1 MLDKYRFY
9 DNIRLLSVNLLIHKE
24 ITMKKSIL
32 TFLKGIVSVAAVL
45 VFVIAVSGCQKEEG
59 VMEKAGEKIDKAM
72 EKTGEK
78 VGEGAEAAKEGLE
91 KAGEKVKE
99 GAEKTVDAVKK
110 GAEKVEEK
118 VKK

>member
-1 MLDKYRFY
+1 
-9 DNIRLLSVNLLIHKE
+9 
-24 ITMKKSIL
+24 MKKSIL
-32 TFLKGIVSVAAVL
+32 TFLKGFVSVAAVL
-45 VFVIAVSGCQKEEG
+45 VFVIAISGCQKDT
-59 VMEKAGEKIDKAM
+59 MEKAGEKVDKA
-72 EKTGEK
+72 
-78 VGEGAEAAKEGLE
+78 VE